1 MGFLDKIL
9 KKKQKSNKTDEL
21 LDTIEDFDNVYSS
34 NDIESNNKS
43 TSNLNNDDID
53 LDTMDLGDDEDD
65 KPKSK
70 KQLPKLNLGL
80 EKNSKKTKTIAGVV
94 IVGLSLYLASPFI
107 MDTLK
112 TQGIMSNS
120 EYEETIQEV
129 NELSSQNDNPELLAK
144 MEAEEKERIEKA
156 KAAREAKKLKK
167 EQEAKANQETKS
179 NETTSNEIKEEST
192 QSEQAELVRKQL
204 ELVKEEPKPIENSLE
219 NKVVE
224 NTTTQS
230 EQAKLVRK
238 EIKEETKVV
247 EKNVKEELAEGTNY
261 VGKDGHIK
269 QEKIEGAMED
279 QFNKSIKKIESSDLE
294 HDINDKL
301 DPFALEYSGTI
312 NSKAMSNELNENVK
326 LMREYIAFL
335 ETKKTF
341 EEAKLTFEK
350 EKRKN
355 IFEQEVNK
363 VKDEFL
369 LEMDGMKK
377 EFEALKQENK
387 NLNSQ
392 LKNNSANNEIE
403 NLKKLDDEIANR
415 TLELN
420 SDVSQKVYKIGF
432 NYLLEETDSEGNIKV
447 YRDGNAYKGFKI
459 IQITP
464 EFLKVKQE
472 NGRVSILSINEEN
485 NTRNSYAKVNIPTPK
500 KIEVENEESGSSSTS
515 STKNSKQKVENYS
528 NVQNKNRENSMNE
541 QKNVENNREQ
551 QLKSRF
557 LN

>member
-9 KKKQKSNKTDEL
+9 KKKQKSNEVDDL
-21 LDTIEDFDNVYSS
+21 LDKIEDFDNVYSS
-34 NDIESNNKS
+34 NNIESNNKS
-43 TSNLNNDDID
+43 TTNLNNDDID

-70 KQLPKLNLGL
+70 KQLPKLNFGL
-80 EKNSKKTKTIAGVV
+80 DKNSKKTKTIAGVV
-94 IVGLSLYLASPFI
+94 IACLSLYLVSPFI
-107 MDTLK
+107 VDALK

-167 EQEAKANQETKS
+167 EQEAKS
-179 NETTSNEIKEEST
+179 NETTSNETKEKT
-192 QSEQAELVRKQL
+192 KQL
-204 ELVKEEPKPIENSLE
+204 EVVKEEPKSIENPLE

-238 EIKEETKVV
+238 EVKEDIKVV
-247 EKNVKEELAEGTNY
+247 EKPIVKEELAEGTNY

-269 QEKIEGAMED
+269 QEKIEKAMEN
-279 QFNKSIKKIESSDLE
+279 QFNASIKKIESSDLE

-432 NYLLEETDSEGNIKV
+432 DYLLEETDSEGNIKV

-472 NGRVSILSINEEN
+472 SGKVSILSINEEN
-485 NTRNSYAKVNIPTPK
+485 NTRNNYAKVNIPTPK
-500 KIEVENEESGSSSTS
+500 KIEVENEDSGSSTS

>member
-1 MGFLDKIL
+1 
-9 KKKQKSNKTDEL
+9 
-21 LDTIEDFDNVYSS
+21 
-34 NDIESNNKS
+34 
-43 TSNLNNDDID
+43 
-53 LDTMDLGDDEDD
+53 
-65 KPKSK
+65 
-70 KQLPKLNLGL
+70 
-80 EKNSKKTKTIAGVV
+80 
-94 IVGLSLYLASPFI
+94 
-107 MDTLK
+107 
-112 TQGIMSNS
+112 
-120 EYEETIQEV
+120 
-129 NELSSQNDNPELLAK
+129 
-144 MEAEEKERIEKA
+144 ME
-156 KAAREAKKLKK
+156 
-167 EQEAKANQETKS
+167 N
-179 NETTSNEIKEEST
+179 
-192 QSEQAELVRKQL
+192 
-204 ELVKEEPKPIENSLE
+204 
-219 NKVVE
+219 
-224 NTTTQS
+224 
-230 EQAKLVRK
+230 
-238 EIKEETKVV
+238 
-247 EKNVKEELAEGTNY
+247 
-261 VGKDGHIK
+261 
-269 QEKIEGAMED
+269 
-279 QFNKSIKKIESSDLE
+279 QFNASIKKIEGADLE

-301 DPFALEYSGTI
+301 DPFALEYGGTI

-377 EFEALKQENK
+377 EFEALKEENK
-387 NLNSQ
+387 NLSSQ
-392 LKNNSANNEIE
+392 LKNNSTNNEIE

-432 NYLLEETDSEGNIKV
+432 NYLLEETDSEGNVKV

-500 KIEVENEESGSSSTS
+500 KIEVENEESSSSSTS

>member
-70 KQLPKLNLGL
+70 KQLPKLNFGL

-144 MEAEEKERIEKA
+144 MEAEEKDRIEKA
-156 KAAREAKKLKK
+156 KASREAKKLKK
-167 EQEAKANQETKS
+167 ELEAKA

-192 QSEQAELVRKQL
+192 QSEQAKLVRKQL
-204 ELVKEEPKPIENSLE
+204 EVVKEEPKPIENSLE

-230 EQAKLVRK
+230 EQAELVRK
-238 EIKEETKVV
+238 EIKVV

-269 QEKIEGAMED
+269 QDRIEKAMDD
-279 QFNKSIKKIESSDLE
+279 QFNKSVKKIEGSDLE
-294 HDINDKL
+294 HDINDKI
-301 DPFALEYSGTI
+301 DPFALEYGGTI

-432 NYLLEETDSEGNIKV
+432 NYLLEETDSEGNVKV

-472 NGRVSILSINEEN
+472 SGKVSILSINEEN
-485 NTRNSYAKVNIPTPK
+485 NTRNNYAKVNIPTPK
-500 KIEVENEESGSSSTS
+500 KIEVENEDSGSSSTS

-541 QKNVENNREQ
+541 QKNIENNREQ

>member
-1 MGFLDKIL
+1 M
-9 KKKQKSNKTDEL
+9 
-21 LDTIEDFDNVYSS
+21 V
-34 NDIESNNKS
+34 
-43 TSNLNNDDID
+43 
-53 LDTMDLGDDEDD
+53 
-65 KPKSK
+65 
-70 KQLPKLNLGL
+70 
-80 EKNSKKTKTIAGVV
+80 
-94 IVGLSLYLASPFI
+94 
-107 MDTLK
+107 
-112 TQGIMSNS
+112 
-120 EYEETIQEV
+120 EE
-129 NELSSQNDNPELLAK
+129 
-144 MEAEEKERIEKA
+144 
-156 KAAREAKKLKK
+156 
-167 EQEAKANQETKS
+167 ETKS
-179 NETTSNEIKEEST
+179 IE
-192 QSEQAELVRKQL
+192 
-204 ELVKEEPKPIENSLE
+204 KPLE

-269 QEKIEGAMED
+269 QEKIEKAMEN
-279 QFNKSIKKIESSDLE
+279 QFNTSIKKIEGSDLE

-301 DPFALEYSGTI
+301 DPFALEYGGTI

-392 LKNNSANNEIE
+392 LKSNSANNEIE

-472 NGRVSILSINEEN
+472 SGKVSILSINEEN
-485 NTRNSYAKVNIPTPK
+485 NTRNNYAKVNIPTPK
-500 KIEVENEESGSSSTS
+500 KIEVENEDSSSSSTS

-541 QKNVENNREQ
+541 QKNIENNREQ

>member
-70 KQLPKLNLGL
+70 KQLPKLNFGL
-80 EKNSKKTKTIAGVV
+80 DKNSKKTKTIVGVV
-94 IVGLSLYLASPFI
+94 IACLSLYLVSPFI
-107 MDTLK
+107 VDTLK

-144 MEAEEKERIEKA
+144 MEAEEKDRIEKA
-156 KAAREAKKLKK
+156 KASREAKKLKK
-167 EQEAKANQETKS
+167 ELEAKA

-204 ELVKEEPKPIENSLE
+204 ELVKEEPKLIENSLE

-230 EQAKLVRK
+230 EEAKLVRK
-238 EIKEETKVV
+238 EVKEDIKVV
-247 EKNVKEELAEGTNY
+247 EKPIVKEELAEGTNY

-269 QEKIEGAMED
+269 QEKIEKAMED
-279 QFNKSIKKIESSDLE
+279 QFNKSIKKIEGSDLE
-294 HDINDKL
+294 HDINDKI
-301 DPFALEYSGTI
+301 DPFALEYGGTI

-392 LKNNSANNEIE
+392 LKSNSANNEIE

-472 NGRVSILSINEEN
+472 SGKVSILSINEEN
-485 NTRNSYAKVNIPTPK
+485 NTRNNYAKVNIPTPK
-500 KIEVENEESGSSSTS
+500 KIEVENEDSGSSSTS

-528 NVQNKNRENSMNE
+528 NVQNKNRENSMSE

>member
-34 NDIESNNKS
+34 NNIESNDKS

-70 KQLPKLNLGL
+70 KQLPKLNFGL
-80 EKNSKKTKTIAGVV
+80 EKNSKKTKTIVGVV
-94 IVGLSLYLASPFI
+94 VVCLSLYLVSPFI
-107 MDTLK
+107 TDVLK

-120 EYEETIQEV
+120 EYEETVQEV
-129 NELSSQNDNPELLAK
+129 NELSNQNDNPELLAK
-144 MEAEEKERIEKA
+144 MEAEEKDRIEKA
-156 KAAREAKKLKK
+156 KASREAKKLKK
-167 EQEAKANQETKS
+167 ELEAKANQESKS

-204 ELVKEEPKPIENSLE
+204 EVVKEEPKPIENSLE

-230 EQAKLVRK
+230 EQAELVRK
-238 EIKEETKVV
+238 EIKVV

-269 QEKIEGAMED
+269 QDRIEKAMDD
-279 QFNKSIKKIESSDLE
+279 QFNKSIKKIEGSDLE
-294 HDINDKL
+294 HDINDKI
-301 DPFALEYSGTI
+301 DPFALEYGGTI

-392 LKNNSANNEIE
+392 LKSNSANNEIE

-432 NYLLEETDSEGNIKV
+432 NYLLEETDSEGNVKV

-472 NGRVSILSINEEN
+472 SGKVSILSINEEN
-485 NTRNSYAKVNIPTPK
+485 NTRNNYAKVNIPTPK
-500 KIEVENEESGSSSTS
+500 KIEVENEDSGSSSTS

-528 NVQNKNRENSMNE
+528 NVQNKNRENIMNE
-541 QKNVENNREQ
+541 QKNIENNREQ